1 MGSLIIDGSVILIFI
16 LIVVH
21 YTHRGFVAS
30 VVGFL
35 RFWIATGIATLFS
48 GRVGASLQPIIEA
61 RLELEENGS
70 FFSNLLQ
77 QIVHSGYLSKAI
89 AFILIF
95 IAASLFVK
103 LIEVIM
109 NAMTKLP
116 FVNFINR
123 MLGMGMGLVIG
134 FFWVEL
140 IAFAVVSLADYLN
153 EILTF
158 LPEGAIR
165 DTVVLHWLYEHNIF
179 RWIVDRLLTAL
190 GH

>member
-1 MGSLIIDGSVILIFI
+1 
-16 LIVVH
+16 
-21 YTHRGFVAS
+21 
-30 VVGFL
+30 
-35 RFWIATGIATLFS
+35 
-48 GRVGASLQPIIEA
+48 
-61 RLELEENGS
+61 
-70 FFSNLLQ
+70 
-77 QIVHSGYLSKAI
+77 
-89 AFILIF
+89 LIF